1 MNPVS
6 ETTTAEPATSEPKH
20 VSPLDQLRREASFD
34 WQKMRSNIEDLEQYA
49 VKVCTLL
56 FSFHC

>member
-6 ETTTAEPATSEPKH
+6 KTTIAEPATSNTKH

-34 WQKMRSNIEDLEQYA
+34 WQKMRANIEDIEQYA
-49 VKVCTLL
+49 VKV
-56 FSFHC
+56 SAIV

>member
-6 ETTTAEPATSEPKH
+6 ETTSGSAEPATSDTKH

-49 VKVCTLL
+49 VKVSTIV
-56 FSFHC
+56 

>member
-6 ETTTAEPATSEPKH
+6 ETTTAEPATSDTKH

-49 VKVCTLL
+49 VKVSLIV
-56 FSFHC
+56 